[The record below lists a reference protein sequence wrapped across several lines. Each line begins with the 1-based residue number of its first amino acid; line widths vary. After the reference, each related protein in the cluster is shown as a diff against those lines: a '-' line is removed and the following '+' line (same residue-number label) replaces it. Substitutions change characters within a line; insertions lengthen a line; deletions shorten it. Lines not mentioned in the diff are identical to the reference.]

1 MPGKRRILSIAVSAP
16 LLTPAAE
23 AAPTWDCRASASGG
37 WDCYKDGVLVAPE
50 PTVAVQPPPQPAP
63 DAEKLAPKPEVATQ
77 PASEVA
83 AQPEPKPK
91 VAAQPVPVPLAAP
104 EQQPEPKQQPT
115 PRTPHQPE
123 VATLQDPAPTSE
135 QPTPGAEFAAIDSG
149 LNWAQCSPGEG
160 FDTLPIT
167 TLEGDQ
173 TQISADG
180 AEFIRDQ
187 DLAIF
192 SGAVEARQGDQILH
206 AQRVEYNNVDDTL
219 HAEQE
224 VLFAQPGLRVGGAS
238 ADLHLATNSGTLQ
251 GVEYRLIDRAARGG
265 ADSAEIIDR
274 DRSRYTNISYTTCRP
289 GNSDWLI
296 EAAELELDRASGV
309 GTARNAKVSFKG
321 VPFAYAPYLTFPI
334 DDRRKSGLLT
344 PSIGYSDSN
353 GADISL
359 PYYFN
364 LAPNYDLTLTPRIIS
379 ERGLMLGGEFR
390 YLLEQHS
397 GELRAELL
405 PSDSASSAHDE
416 RGSLSL
422 RANGDPATR
431 WHYDVNLNHVSDD
444 DYFDDLGGSLAV
456 SSTTTLERRADLAYH
471 GNGWHALGRVQN
483 FQTLGT
489 TAESYDR
496 LPQLLFDMNR
506 PDQTLGLTYHLR
518 GEYVSFGKSS
528 GVTGERLDLYPA
540 LSLPLRRSWGFL
552 TPKLGVRYT
561 SYDLEDQ
568 APGLEDDPTRTT
580 ATLSVDS
587 GLYFERETNWFGD
600 AITQTLEPRLYY
612 LYTPHE
618 DQSALPDFDT
628 AEHGFSFASLFREN
642 RFSGADKVGDAN
654 QLTLALTSR
663 NLDRRTG
670 EEFLR
675 ASLGQI
681 YYFSDREVQL
691 QSSSGSVDTD
701 DSSAFVAEVAAR
713 ISRNWRTGAGLQWNP
728 HLDDETEKAAF
739 AVNYNNGEGRL
750 FNFAYR
756 FDDGDYEKTDI
767 SASLPLNHQWNL
779 VGRWDYSLMH
789 SATMEAF
796 AGVEYD
802 SCCWSSRLVLRQHR
816 IDANAEP
823 DIGIFLQ
830 LELTGLT
837 SLGDRIDQFLEDGIL
852 GYTSDPDK

>member
-1 MPGKRRILSIAVSAP
+1 MPGKRRILSIAVSAL

-50 PTVAVQPPPQPAP
+50 PAVATQPTPQPAP
-63 DAEKLAPKPEVATQ
+63 
-77 PASEVA
+77 EVA
-83 AQPEPKPK
+83 AQPEPE
-91 VAAQPVPVPLAAP
+91 VAAQPEPEVAA
-104 EQQPEPKQQPT
+104 QPEPEVAARPATEPKAT
-115 PRTPHQPE
+115 PR
-123 VATLQDPAPTSE
+123 QDPAPTA
-135 QPTPGAEFAAIDSG
+135 QQATPGAELAAIDSG

-251 GVEYRLIDRAARGG
+251 GVEYRLIDRAARGA

-274 DRSRYTNISYTTCRP
+274 DRSIYTNISYTTCRP

-309 GTARNAKVSFKG
+309 GTARDAKVSFKG
-321 VPFAYAPYLTFPI
+321 VPFAYTPYLTFPI
-334 DDRRKSGLLT
+334 DDRRKSGLLI

-364 LAPNYDLTLTPRIIS
+364 LAPNYDLTLTPRIMS
-379 ERGLMLGGEFR
+379 ERGLQLGGEFR

-471 GNGWHALGRVQN
+471 GDGWHALGRVQN

-496 LPQLLFDMNR
+496 LPQMLLYMNR
-506 PDQTLGLTYHLR
+506 PDQALGLTYHLR
-518 GEYVSFGKSS
+518 GEYVSFDKSS

-568 APGLEDDPTRTT
+568 TPGLEDDPTRTT

-587 GLYFERETNWFGD
+587 GLYFERETSWFGD
-600 AITQTLEPRLYY
+600 AITRTLEPRLYY

-628 AEHGFSFASLFREN
+628 AEHDFSFASLFREN

-691 QSSSGSVDTD
+691 QSSSGSIDTD

-739 AVNYNNGEGRL
+739 AVNYNNGKGRL

-816 IDANAEP
+816 VDANAEP

-852 GYTSDPDK
+852 GYTSDPYK

>member
-1 MPGKRRILSIAVSAP
+1 MPGKRRILSIAVSAL

-50 PTVAVQPPPQPAP
+50 PAVATQPTPQPAP
-63 DAEKLAPKPEVATQ
+63 
-77 PASEVA
+77 EVA
-83 AQPEPKPK
+83 AQPEPE
-91 VAAQPVPVPLAAP
+91 VAAQP
-104 EQQPEPKQQPT
+104 E
-115 PRTPHQPE
+115 PE
-123 VATLQDPAPTSE
+123 VAARPATEPKATPRQDPAPTA
-135 QPTPGAEFAAIDSG
+135 QQATPGAELAAIDSG

-251 GVEYRLIDRAARGG
+251 GVEYRLIDRAARGA

-274 DRSRYTNISYTTCRP
+274 DRSIYTNISYTTCRP

-309 GTARNAKVSFKG
+309 GTARDAKVSFKG
-321 VPFAYAPYLTFPI
+321 VPFAYTPYLTFPI
-334 DDRRKSGLLT
+334 DDRRKSGLLI

-364 LAPNYDLTLTPRIIS
+364 LAPNYDLTLTPRIMS
-379 ERGLMLGGEFR
+379 ERGLQLGGEFR

-471 GNGWHALGRVQN
+471 GDGWHALGRVQN

-496 LPQLLFDMNR
+496 LPQMLLYMNR
-506 PDQTLGLTYHLR
+506 PDQALGLTYHLR
-518 GEYVSFGKSS
+518 GEYVSFDKSS

-568 APGLEDDPTRTT
+568 TPGLEDDPTRTT

-587 GLYFERETNWFGD
+587 GLYFERETSWFGD
-600 AITQTLEPRLYY
+600 AITRTLEPRLYY

-628 AEHGFSFASLFREN
+628 AEHDFSFASLFREN

-691 QSSSGSVDTD
+691 QSSSGSIDTD

-816 IDANAEP
+816 VDANAEP

-852 GYTSDPDK
+852 GYTSDPYK

>member
-1 MPGKRRILSIAVSAP
+1 MPGKRRILSIAVSAL

-50 PTVAVQPPPQPAP
+50 PAVATQPTPQPAP
-63 DAEKLAPKPEVATQ
+63 
-77 PASEVA
+77 EVA
-83 AQPEPKPK
+83 AQPEPE
-91 VAAQPVPVPLAAP
+91 VAAQPEPEVAA
-104 EQQPEPKQQPT
+104 QPEPEVAAQPE
-115 PRTPHQPE
+115 PE
-123 VATLQDPAPTSE
+123 VAAQPEPEVAARPATEPKATPRQDPAPTA
-135 QPTPGAEFAAIDSG
+135 QQATPGAELAAIDSG

-251 GVEYRLIDRAARGG
+251 GVEYRLIDRAARGA

-274 DRSRYTNISYTTCRP
+274 DRSIYTNISYTTCRP

-309 GTARNAKVSFKG
+309 GTARDAKVSFKG
-321 VPFAYAPYLTFPI
+321 VPFAYTPYLTFPI
-334 DDRRKSGLLT
+334 DDRRKSGLLI

-364 LAPNYDLTLTPRIIS
+364 LAPNYDLTLTPRIMS
-379 ERGLMLGGEFR
+379 ERGLQLGGEFR

-471 GNGWHALGRVQN
+471 GDGWHALGRVQN

-496 LPQLLFDMNR
+496 LPQMLLYMNR
-506 PDQTLGLTYHLR
+506 PDQALGLTYHLR
-518 GEYVSFGKSS
+518 GEYVSFDKSS

-568 APGLEDDPTRTT
+568 TPGLEDDPTRTT

-587 GLYFERETNWFGD
+587 GLYFERETSWFGD
-600 AITQTLEPRLYY
+600 AITRTLEPRLYY

-628 AEHGFSFASLFREN
+628 AEHDFSFASLFREN

-691 QSSSGSVDTD
+691 QSSSGSIDTD

-739 AVNYNNGEGRL
+739 AVNYNNGKGRL

-816 IDANAEP
+816 VDANAEP

-852 GYTSDPDK
+852 GYTSDPYK

>member
-1 MPGKRRILSIAVSAP
+1 MPGKRRILSIAVSAL

-50 PTVAVQPPPQPAP
+50 PAVATQPTPQPAP
-63 DAEKLAPKPEVATQ
+63 
-77 PASEVA
+77 EVA
-83 AQPEPKPK
+83 AQPEPE
-91 VAAQPVPVPLAAP
+91 VAAQP
-104 EQQPEPKQQPT
+104 E
-115 PRTPHQPE
+115 PE
-123 VATLQDPAPTSE
+123 VAARPATEPKATPRQDPAPTA
-135 QPTPGAEFAAIDSG
+135 QQATPGAELAAIDSG

-251 GVEYRLIDRAARGG
+251 GVEYRLIDRAARGA

-274 DRSRYTNISYTTCRP
+274 DRSIYTNISYTTCRP

-309 GTARNAKVSFKG
+309 GTARDAKVSFKR
-321 VPFAYAPYLTFPI
+321 VPFAYTPYLTFPI
-334 DDRRKSGLLT
+334 DDRRKSGLLI

-359 PYYFN
+359 PDYFN
-364 LAPNYDLTLTPRIIS
+364 LAPNYDLTLTPRIMS
-379 ERGLMLGGEFR
+379 ERGLQLGGEFR

-471 GNGWHALGRVQN
+471 GDGWHALGRVQN

-496 LPQLLFDMNR
+496 LPQMLLYMNR
-506 PDQTLGLTYHLR
+506 PDQALGLTYHLR
-518 GEYVSFGKSS
+518 GEYVSFDKSS

-568 APGLEDDPTRTT
+568 TPGLEDDPTRTT

-587 GLYFERETNWFGD
+587 GLYFERETSWFGD
-600 AITQTLEPRLYY
+600 AITRTLEPRLYY

-628 AEHGFSFASLFREN
+628 AEHDFSFASLFREN

-691 QSSSGSVDTD
+691 QSSSGSIDTD

-739 AVNYNNGEGRL
+739 AVNYNNGKGRL

-816 IDANAEP
+816 VDANAEP

-852 GYTSDPDK
+852 GYTSDPYK